1 MARQARTGH
10 FLRIVALSTAMCFLS
25 SNAQSPV
32 GGFGTATCQNSA
44 VTAALAA
51 LSQRIAQNAQNVANC
66 YPPDGPPSCT
76 SSQLATLN
84 EIGTQ
89 LNNEYQAELQ
99 NCRPVQGPAQPTV
112 GLNGIEVVQAIQDMN
127 QSVPLVAGK
136 TTWARVYLSTV
147 SPTPI
152 TVTGTLQIVNN
163 NFQTT
168 TVQAVGPATLTA
180 GTTLLQM
187 RNSLAASLNFI
198 IPPSFTA
205 FGADTLTLAT
215 VTNASG
221 GASVSCSNC
230 SNTQSVLF
238 LSAAPLWLRIVPFQY
253 TDSIGSVITPRP
265 IDFALLNSWLTR
277 AYPISQLISSVNPP
291 LAPPLPLSSF
301 FTGTLGCIATDAQLA
316 VLRVLEIAF
325 TGIDPRT
332 HYYGMVLTDPGDTAT
347 PNGGFMRGC
356 SGVPSYTGSGPTGIA
371 GGSFVGDSTISFGD
385 WYGGH
390 EIGHTFGRGHPS
402 TPAVPPAVSVGYC
415 GAAAGDPLYP
425 WPNAQISDNQG
436 DLVGLDVGDPT
447 NGIPAQALAGASHYD
462 MMTYPTSTCVQP
474 LWISDYTFEGVLGN
488 IQVNATGAAP
498 GSQPPLIH
506 GHFVSVVAIV
516 DISARTGK
524 IDFAQTVDITMPPEF
539 VTPDHAS
546 LRFVN
551 EKGKAIANYVV
562 NLSRSSDPDPEEHTI
577 GLMDAVVP
585 QPENATKLELYFD
598 GKLLDGRKIGRK
610 APVVHDFRLAEPGT
624 LTWDAKGEP
633 GFSLTYVVMGTPDGK
648 RWDTLAMNL
657 TKPELRLSTERA
669 RLYQTFRIVAND
681 GFNNSLPV
689 DARLNASRP

>member
-1 MARQARTGH
+1 
-10 FLRIVALSTAMCFLS
+10 
-25 SNAQSPV
+25 
-32 GGFGTATCQNSA
+32 
-44 VTAALAA
+44 
-51 LSQRIAQNAQNVANC
+51 
-66 YPPDGPPSCT
+66 
-76 SSQLATLN
+76 
-84 EIGTQ
+84 
-89 LNNEYQAELQ
+89 
-99 NCRPVQGPAQPTV
+99 
-112 GLNGIEVVQAIQDMN
+112 
-127 QSVPLVAGK
+127 
-136 TTWARVYLSTV
+136 
-147 SPTPI
+147 
-152 TVTGTLQIVNN
+152 
-163 NFQTT
+163 
-168 TVQAVGPATLTA
+168 
-180 GTTLLQM
+180 M

-198 IPPSFTA
+198 IPASFTA

-215 VTNASG
+215 VTNALG
-221 GASVSCSNC
+221 GANVSCSNC

-238 LSAAPLWLRIVPFQY
+238 LSAAPLWLRIVPIQY

-277 AYPISQLISSVNPP
+277 AYPISQLIASVNPP
-291 LAPPLPLSSF
+291 LAPALPLSTF
-301 FTGTLGCIATDAQLA
+301 FTGTLGCNATDAQLA

-332 HYYGMVLTDPGDTAT
+332 HYYGMALTDPSDPAT

-356 SGVPSYTGSGPTGIA
+356 SGIPSYTGSGPTGIA

-402 TPAVPPAVSVGYC
+402 TSAVPPAVSVGYC
-415 GAAAGDPLYP
+415 GAPVGDPLYP

-447 NGIPAQALAGASHYD
+447 NGIPAQALAGATHYD

-524 IDFAQTVDITMPPEF
+524 IDFAQTVDITTTPEF

-546 LRFVN
+546 LRFVD

-562 NLSRSSDPDPEEHTI
+562 NLSRSSDPDPGEHAI

-585 QPENATKLELYFD
+585 QPENAAKLELYFD
-598 GKLLDGRKIGRK
+598 GKLLDERKIGRK

-624 LTWDAKGEP
+624 LRWDAKGEP
-633 GFSLTYVVMGTPDGK
+633 GFSFTYTVMGTPDGK
-648 RWDTLAMNL
+648 QWDTLAMNL
-657 TKPELRLSTERA
+657 TKPELRLSPERA

-689 DARLNASRP
+689 DTSQSPLRP